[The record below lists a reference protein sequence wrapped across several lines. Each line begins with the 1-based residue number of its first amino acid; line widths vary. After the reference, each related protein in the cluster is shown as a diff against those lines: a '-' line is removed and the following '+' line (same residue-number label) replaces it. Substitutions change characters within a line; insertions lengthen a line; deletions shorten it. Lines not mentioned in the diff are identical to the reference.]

1 MRNGITHFA
10 EQLNKP
16 TADVQILI
24 LWDAEENTI
33 KYKKMVREGES
44 DFVKF
49 NEILNVRFD
58 LMNREAICNNFIANT
73 LKKYAIQFKCEMSN
87 LFVVI
92 YLIEDEEKDIR
103 LFLYKNSE
111 ALKEI
116 ELEEI
121 LSN

>member
-10 EQLNKP
+10 KQLNKP

-33 KYKKMVREGES
+33 KYKKMVRECES

-73 LKKYAIQFKCEMSN
+73 LKKYAIQFYN
-87 LFVVI
+87 LFH
-92 YLIEDEEKDIR
+92 
-103 LFLYKNSE
+103 FNNS
-111 ALKEI
+111 
-116 ELEEI
+116 
-121 LSN
+121 